1 MTREEAIK
9 LHDDLLY
16 ADTDSVRAMKTKL
29 NSLYGRMV
37 MIAKDYIVVHRAKKP
52 IVIFTKSI
60 LAVEK
65 DDDGTAVIYC
75 SENAVFYVDEKYVDV
90 IKQIV

>member
-1 MTREEAIK
+1 MEY
-9 LHDDLLY
+9 H
-16 ADTDSVRAMKTKL
+16 DTDSMAMKCKL
-29 NSLYGRMV
+29 NSLYGASV
-37 MIAKDYIVVHRAKKP
+37 MNLINKEYIVVHRAKKP

-60 LAVEK
+60 LAIEK

-90 IKQIV
+90 IKQLV